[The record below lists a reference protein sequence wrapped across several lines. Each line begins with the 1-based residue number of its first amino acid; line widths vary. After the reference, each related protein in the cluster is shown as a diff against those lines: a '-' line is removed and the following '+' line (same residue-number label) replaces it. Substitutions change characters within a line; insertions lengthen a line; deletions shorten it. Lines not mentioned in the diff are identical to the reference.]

1 MATTLYR
8 DAFKDYIDV
17 DFSWKKHPITDNVS
31 IKKGA
36 NAVRQ
41 SVFNLMQLRRG
52 DKPFHPEIESPLYPF
67 LFETA
72 SPLLEVIV
80 QDEVRKYLARYEP
93 RVEIISVIVKF
104 PNTNSMECHIIGTI
118 IEIQEEFSVNVLVD
132 RLR

>member
-1 MATTLYR
+1 MATTLYK
-8 DAFKDYIDV
+8 DAFNEYIDA
-17 DFSWKKHPITDNVS
+17 DFKFEKHPSTAGLFV
-31 IKKGA
+31 KKGK
-36 NAVRQ
+36 NSVRQ

-93 RVEIISVIVKF
+93 RVEIISVTVRF
-104 PNTNSMECHIIGTI
+104 PNTNSMSCHIIGTI
-118 IEIQEEFSVNVLVD
+118 IEIQEEFSVNILVD